1 MEKIK
6 ESIFGF
12 IFKKR
17 RGKSPPRFSRNKAP
31 QNADLHPKKVTVL
44 KVTGVELVTLFYF

>member
-6 ESIFGF
+6 ESIFSF
-12 IFKKR
+12 IFKNLSIIFCVEPEYFKKR

-31 QNADLHPKKVTVL
+31 QNANPSKKI
-44 KVTGVELVTLFYF
+44 